1 MLSKEIIIEYNGW
14 ELNKDMLEKITSNFY
29 QVRDCEMWVSLYHER
44 IFSMENL
51 EDTQAILKKL
61 FNQNDIKLEK
71 TSIDIFNLL

>member
-1 MLSKEIIIEYNGW
+1 MLSKEIIIEYNGQ

-29 QVRDCEMWVSLYHER
+29 QVRDCEVWISLYHER

-51 EDTQAILKKL
+51 EDTQEILKKL
-61 FNQNDIKLEK
+61 FNKSDIKLEK